1 MKKHQKEIW
10 LIDDSAASNLLNQ
23 KLFNQLDPKLR
34 VKTFTIAEDALNS
47 FRGAKDEVS
56 TIFLDLNMPA
66 MDGWDFIEE
75 FKAMKQNSTIKTRL
89 ILLSTSMNPK
99 DKKRA
104 SADDAIEEYLQKPLE
119 VYQIKELLSY

>member
-75 FKAMKQNSTIKTRL
+75 FKAMKQNSTIETRL

-104 SADDAIEEYLQKPLE
+104 STDDAIEEYLQKPLE
-119 VYQIKELLSY
+119 VNQIKELLSY

>member
-75 FKAMKQNSTIKTRL
+75 FKAMKQNSTIETRL

-119 VYQIKELLSY
+119 VNQIKELLSY

>member
-75 FKAMKQNSTIKTRL
+75 FKAMKQNSTIETRL

-119 VYQIKELLSY
+119 VNQIIELLSY

>member
-75 FKAMKQNSTIKTRL
+75 FKAMKQNSTIETRL